1 MKIVNFFEKIK
12 EKLWDHL
19 GNIWDKLKTSVY
31 PETTSEK
38 NTLLF
43 KSVKLKTGE
52 FNLLWKLKK
61 NNFYSF
67 S

>member
-1 MKIVNFFEKIK
+1 MKNFGTILAIFGIN
-12 EKLWDHL
+12 L
-19 GNIWDKLKTSVY
+19 TSVY

-43 KSVKLKTGE
+43 KFVKLKTGE